1 MYIEKLSKANYT
13 KYIIEPATH
22 EEEKFIDSLI
32 TAYRAFNQSYYPLN
46 AATACCKQ
54 DHSYGSDQFQL

>member
-1 MYIEKLSKANYT
+1 MYIEKLSKANYA

-22 EEEKFIDSLI
+22 KEEKFIDSLI

-46 AATACCKQ
+46 VATACCKQ
-54 DHSYGSDQFQL
+54 DRGYESV